1 MKTRTL
7 LFLAVVALT
16 SVPATFGQYNQQ
28 PTGPSV
34 PVYSAQQWVNSTV
47 GQNTQQAMT
56 QNVGYANSSFSG
68 ANGGGGCDNGSG
80 NCNCGSSHCGGCGA
94 YDPCCPTK
102 YYSIFGGV
110 SDFQDIFYSL
120 DLDDGNGGTLDLDAI
135 LATETG
141 WAAGGAVGRSIG
153 RRMRGELTFTYR
165 TASVEN
171 GGVLIGGQPIGA
183 VDLDGSLNMYAFM
196 PNLLFDFCPKSK
208 FNPYVGVG
216 SGVVFQDL
224 EVIEPTIPVSVEWN
238 DSSWAYQGI
247 VGISSCLNSRTE
259 LFVEYRFFET
269 DEFSL
274 DVGTP
279 IGSASF
285 TTDTT
290 AHNVLF
296 GLRIQRW

>member
-1 MKTRTL
+1 MKTRIM
-7 LFLAVVALT
+7 LFLAVVAL
-16 SVPATFGQYNQQ
+16 SSAPATFGQYYQQ
-28 PTGPSV
+28 PTGPTA
-34 PVYSAQQWVNSTV
+34 PVYSAQQWANSTV
-47 GQNTQQAMT
+47 GQNNQQTMN
-56 QNVGYANSSFSG
+56 QNVSYANNYL
-68 ANGGGGCDNGSG
+68 ANGNGSTGCDNVGG

-94 YDPCCPTK
+94 YDPCCPTR
-102 YYSIFGGV
+102 YISIFGGV

-120 DLDDGNGGTLDLDAI
+120 DLDDGAGGTLDLDAI

-141 WAAGGAVGRSIG
+141 WAAGAAVGRSIG
-153 RRMRGELTFTYR
+153 RRMRGEVTFTYR
-165 TASVEN
+165 TASVEDGSIN
-171 GGVLIGGQPIGA
+171 IGGQPIGSL
-183 VDLDGSLNMYAFM
+183 DLDGSLNMYAFM
-196 PNLLFDFCPKSK
+196 PNLLYDFCPKSK

-216 SGVVFQDL
+216 SGIVFQDL
-224 EVIEPTIPVSVEWN
+224 EVVEPTIPVSVELD

-259 LFVEYRFFET
+259 MFVEYRFFET
-269 DEFSL
+269 DEFKL

-296 GLRIQRW
+296 GLRIQRR